1 MVSKASEDFP
11 EPLRAV
17 TTVMA
22 LCGISTL
29 IFLRLWTRAARTQMD
44 SCSGRTSVVAWVIS
58 LVAKGKPRQRVFS
71 ALPKLQIIR
80 LPSKRGKRRTGVA
93 GGGCEFVPANSRLL
107 GEGDLDKLDRKST
120 RLNSSHVAISYAVF
134 C

>member
-11 EPLRAV
+11 EPLTPV

-29 IFLRLWTRAARTQMD
+29 IFLRLWTRAPRTQMD

-58 LVAKGKPRQRVFS
+58 LVAKGKPRQRVLS

-80 LPSKRGKRRTGVA
+80 LLSKRGKRRTGVA
-93 GGGCEFVPANSRLL
+93 GGGFRLGQGVQASRV
-107 GEGDLDKLDRKST
+107 RVS
-120 RLNSSHVAISYAVF
+120 
-134 C
+134 

>member
-29 IFLRLWTRAARTQMD
+29 IFLRLWTRAPRTQMD
-44 SCSGRTSVVAWVIS
+44 SCSGRTSVVAWVLS
-58 LVAKGKPRQRVFS
+58 LVAKGKPRQRVLG

-80 LPSKRGKRRTGVA
+80 LLSKRGKRR
-93 GGGCEFVPANSRLL
+93 PAWPEALANLSRQTH
-107 GEGDLDKLDRKST
+107 GSWVR
-120 RLNSSHVAISYAVF
+120 VIWPI
-134 C
+134 